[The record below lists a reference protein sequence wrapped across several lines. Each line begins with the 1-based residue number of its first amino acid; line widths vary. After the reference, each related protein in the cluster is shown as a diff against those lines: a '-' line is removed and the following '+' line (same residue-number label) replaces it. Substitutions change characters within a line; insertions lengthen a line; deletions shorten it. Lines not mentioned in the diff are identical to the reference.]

1 MMETHAL
8 RGLALSAA
16 KIRSLAM
23 DQVYTAA
30 SGHVGGSLSV
40 ADILAVLYFHT
51 RN

>member
-16 KIRSLAM
+16 KIRSQAK

-40 ADILAVLYFHT
+40 ADILAVL
-51 RN
+51 